1 MKMENKELQIE
12 LLKARVANLKE
23 NGEQMNHGL
32 IAKAKRKIRML
43 EKQK

>member
-1 MKMENKELQIE
+1 MKMQNKDIQIE
-12 LLKARVANLKE
+12 LLKSRVANLKE

-43 EKQK
+43 ERQK